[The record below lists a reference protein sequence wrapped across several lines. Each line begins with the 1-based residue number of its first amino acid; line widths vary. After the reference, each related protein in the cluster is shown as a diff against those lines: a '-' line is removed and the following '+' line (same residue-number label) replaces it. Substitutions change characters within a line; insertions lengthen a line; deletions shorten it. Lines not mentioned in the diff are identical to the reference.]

1 MNTLAALEISKA
13 YGPVEVLHG
22 CSLELKGGHITGLVG
37 SNGAGKS
44 TLIKVLSGAE
54 QPSSGR
60 LLRNGEPV
68 RFADPRD
75 ANRKG
80 IAVVH
85 QNIAMGLVPNW
96 TIAENLLLDLLG
108 EKKWPLMLKRSWLE
122 RSAAELLS
130 GTGFHF
136 DLTKRIDELS
146 VAGKQE
152 VLLARALGRQAEVLI
167 LDEPTASL
175 SAREVEVL
183 FERLRLLRSQG
194 IAVMIVTHRLHEAAE
209 VCDEIVVLRDG
220 RVVDRLLSSSENG
233 SFDMTRVINGML
245 GVQGGVLKEGTA
257 NGNQG
262 AESTDSG
269 AWRETFLGDG
279 SVKGDNKALEVIDV
293 SALPGGPPVR
303 LTVGYGEIVGLTGLV
318 GSGKTEL
325 IEQLVGVRPLGS
337 GTVFRDG
344 KPWKVKSMMAAI
356 SKGVGFIPED
366 RARQAL
372 FPGWSVAHH
381 RSIPFLE
388 SFSRWGL
395 LRSGA
400 EEYAGSE
407 LISRF
412 GIRGGNAITPVNFL
426 SGGNQQ
432 KVVVSRWLAQECD
445 VLVLDEPFTGV
456 DIGARTDLG
465 RLLKYFAHVQQ
476 KAILMTSS
484 DPRELVEVVDRIVV
498 LKQGAVVWE
507 GKVTDGVLEDIVAA
521 IAGDQQDT
529 PAVGMVKEG

>member
-1 MNTLAALEISKA
+1 MNTLAALEISKS

-22 CSLELKGGHITGLVG
+22 CSLELQGGHITGLVG

-44 TLIKVLSGAE
+44 TLIKILSGAE

-60 LLRNGEPV
+60 LMRNGEPV

-122 RSAAELLS
+122 RSAAELLE
-130 GTGFHF
+130 GTGFQF
-136 DLTKRIDELS
+136 DLAKRIDELS

-175 SAREVEVL
+175 STREVEVL

-220 RVVDRLLSSSENG
+220 RVVDRLSSLGGNE

-245 GVQGGVLKEGTA
+245 GVQDYGLRDTA
-257 NGNQG
+257 VNGNQG
-262 AESTDSG
+262 TASANSTAREGPSIGTVAVRSG
-269 AWRETFLGDG
+269 
-279 SVKGDNKALEVIDV
+279 NKALEVVDV
-293 SALPGGPPVR
+293 SALPGGPPIR
-303 LTVGYGEIVGLTGLV
+303 LSVDYGEILGLTGLV

-325 IEQLVGVRPLGS
+325 IEQMVGVRPLGS
-337 GTVFRDG
+337 GTVLRDG
-344 KPWKVKSMMAAI
+344 KPWRAKSMEDAI
-356 SKGVGFIPED
+356 SKGVGFVPED

-395 LRSGA
+395 VRSGS
-400 EEYAGSE
+400 EEYAGNE

-412 GIRGGNAITPVNFL
+412 GIRGGSTVTPVNFL

-445 VLVLDEPFTGV
+445 VLVLDEPFIGV

-465 RLLKYFAHVQQ
+465 RLLRDFAHVQH

-498 LKQGAVVWE
+498 LKQGAIVWE
-507 GKVTDGVLEDIVAA
+507 GKATEGVLEDIVAA
-521 IAGDQQDT
+521 IAGDQQGVQ
-529 PAVGMVKEG
+529 AIGAKREG